1 MAREQLTMLSGVGWG
16 AALMYA
22 FDPERGKRGRA
33 RLRDKLV
40 SASNKA
46 ADAVR
51 TTARDLRNHASG
63 LYASIA
69 SESGPAS
76 DNKLIARVRSK

>member
-1 MAREQLTMLSGVGWG
+1 MAREQLTMLSGVGFG

-22 FDPERGKRGRA
+22 FDSEREKRRRV

-46 ADAVR
+46 ADAV
-51 TTARDLRNHASG
+51 TTTDRNLRNRASG
-63 LYASIA
+63 EGLVLQNS
-69 SESGPAS
+69 PA
-76 DNKLIARVRSK
+76 